1 MVQRKV
7 RKQVLER
14 ATKEEIDLRVALL
27 TAHSM
32 QETAEITSLFLQEIA
47 QHIIDQKEVSL
58 LGFGSFRL
66 LEWKSRAVSNLTLC
80 KNGRRGD
87 KIVVDIRVKRYVTF
101 RKAEPFT
108 AKIKERF
115 GKSKILKRGE

>member
-1 MVQRKV
+1 MARKKV
-7 RKQVLER
+7 RER
-14 ATKEEIDLRVALL
+14 VTKEEIDLRVALL

-32 QETAEITSLFLQEIA
+32 QETAEITSIFLQEVA
-47 QHIIDQKEVSL
+47 QHIIDQKEVAL

-87 KIVVDIRVKRYVTF
+87 KVVVDIRVKRYVTF